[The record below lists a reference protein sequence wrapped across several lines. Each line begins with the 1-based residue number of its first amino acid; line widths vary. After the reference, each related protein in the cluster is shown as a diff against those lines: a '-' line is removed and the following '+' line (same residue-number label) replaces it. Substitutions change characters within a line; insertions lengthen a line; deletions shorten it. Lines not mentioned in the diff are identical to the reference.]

1 MGYKYYV
8 QEYAKKRADSI
19 LPVPENYP
27 LRGDFGLNFFSDF
40 SELTKILRKIYV
52 DVTENP
58 AAYECD
64 LYPLNQEA
72 RGRGVDNESNSSLD
86 RIVKCLRILCD
97 CGEIKNHTLEVK
109 AEIFNKQIK
118 KVKNYSAIIKKLKD
132 FGFFYQGNIFDK
144 KVESFFVIYPDR
156 PYIINVLKTY
166 MDCWNDVLND
176 EYLKNEIKK
185 NGYGC
190 IAYYYGYYLFDYKVT
205 ANPKELDT
213 MQLIKDDSYAWDE
226 ESKNTYI
233 NFYEYSKKYPTI
245 RFSEGSYYVGKKRIC
260 TFRYD
265 ERREFLKLKL
275 KNPDKYISEIEK
287 LPEYLQVC
295 FSEKV
300 KKCWGCG
307 CLGNNPDTC
316 NNRIYWKLNDVDYIG
331 CSMESFY
338 FNDIKNE
345 DIPRL
350 FALLEY
356 EYSIKR
362 SD

>member
-1 MGYKYYV
+1 MEGIIYGI
-8 QEYAKKRADSI
+8 QILCARIRKKRADSI

-40 SELTKILRKIYV
+40 SELTKILKKIYV

-64 LYPLNQEA
+64 LYPLNKEA

-97 CGEIKNHTLEVK
+97 CGEIKNHTLKVK

-166 MDCWNDVLND
+166 IDCWNDVLND

-185 NGYGC
+185 
-190 IAYYYGYYLFDYKVT
+190 T
-205 ANPKELDT
+205 A
-213 MQLIKDDSYAWDE
+213 M
-226 ESKNTYI
+226 
-233 NFYEYSKKYPTI
+233 
-245 RFSEGSYYVGKKRIC
+245 V
-260 TFRYD
+260 
-265 ERREFLKLKL
+265 
-275 KNPDKYISEIEK
+275 
-287 LPEYLQVC
+287 V
-295 FSEKV
+295 
-300 KKCWGCG
+300 
-307 CLGNNPDTC
+307 
-316 NNRIYWKLNDVDYIG
+316 
-331 CSMESFY
+331 
-338 FNDIKNE
+338 
-345 DIPRL
+345 
-350 FALLEY
+350 
-356 EYSIKR
+356 
-362 SD
+362 